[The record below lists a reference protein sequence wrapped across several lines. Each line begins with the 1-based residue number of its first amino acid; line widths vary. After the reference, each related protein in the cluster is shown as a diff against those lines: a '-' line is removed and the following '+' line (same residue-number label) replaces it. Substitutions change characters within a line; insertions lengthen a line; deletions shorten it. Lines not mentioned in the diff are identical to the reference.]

1 MNLKKDYQELYD
13 KWLQEFK
20 QTELTPLSEDTFNYY
35 KNLVATVT
43 TVELENEM
51 ELKVELL
58 DTYKKHIAF
67 LFEDLL
73 KLREVKVMNSAL
85 ILNELDINNLTEA
98 EKLLYQNLVATI
110 KGYRKIKAF
119 TTATTEESSVLKPII
134 EPTQQSIE
142 SVKMIEAG
150 ENAVEDIIT
159 LADKEQI
166 IDKSVEKD
174 IDYHY
179 TLIRFINKAPPLVG
193 LDLKSYGP
201 FEENDIANLPFQ
213 NAIILI
219 NEKYAEK
226 IDNT

>member
-1 MNLKKDYQELYD
+1 MNLKKDYQTLYD

-35 KNLVATVT
+35 KNLVATV
-43 TVELENEM
+43 ELKNEM

-58 DTYKKHIAF
+58 NTYKKHIAF

-85 ILNELDINNLTEA
+85 ILKELDVNNLTEA

-110 KGYRKIKAF
+110 KGYKKVKAF
-119 TTATTEESSVLKPII
+119 TNLMTEESSVPKPII
-134 EPTQQSIE
+134 EPSQQSIE
-142 SVKMIEAG
+142 SVKMSEA
-150 ENAVEDIIT
+150 EQDAAEEAVI
-159 LADKEQI
+159 APKEVGQI
-166 IDKSVEKD
+166 VNRSAEKD
-174 IDYHY
+174 IDYQY

-201 FEENDIANLPFQ
+201 FEENDIANIPFQ

>member
-20 QTELTPLSEDTFNYY
+20 QTDLTPLSEDTFNYY
-35 KNLVATVT
+35 KNLVARVT
-43 TVELENEM
+43 TFELENEI
-51 ELKVELL
+51 ELKVDLL
-58 DTYKKHIAF
+58 DAYKKHIAF

-85 ILNELDINNLTEA
+85 ILKELDVNNLTEA

-110 KGYRKIKAF
+110 KGYKKIKAF
-119 TTATTEESSVLKPII
+119 TTATTEESSVSKSII
-134 EPTQQSIE
+134 EPTKQSIE
-142 SVKMIEAG
+142 SVKMIEA
-150 ENAVEDIIT
+150 EQDAVEETIAPTEI
-159 LADKEQI
+159 EQKL
-166 IDKSVEKD
+166 DKSAEKG

-201 FEENDIANLPFQ
+201 FEENDIANIPFQ

-226 IDNT
+226 IENT

>member
-1 MNLKKDYQELYD
+1 MNLKKDYQTLYD

-35 KNLVATVT
+35 KNLVATV
-43 TVELENEM
+43 ELKNEM

-58 DTYKKHIAF
+58 NTYKKHIAF

-85 ILNELDINNLTEA
+85 ILKELDVNNLTEA

-110 KGYRKIKAF
+110 KGYKKVKAF
-119 TTATTEESSVLKPII
+119 TTARTEDSSVLKPIT
-134 EPTQQSIE
+134 EPIQHSIE
-142 SVKMIEAG
+142 SVTMVEAKK
-150 ENAVEDIIT
+150 NAVEETIASADI
-159 LADKEQI
+159 EQI
-166 IDKSVEKD
+166 IDKSAEKG
-174 IDYHY
+174 IDYLY

-201 FEENDIANLPFQ
+201 FEENDIANIPFQ